1 MNALL
6 KKICILPACL
16 LLLAGCD
23 SVDDM
28 RIPSVNVFLDL
39 GNAGLW
45 NTYGVH
51 GYGECRMFN
60 RENRIPDNFPY
71 IERSATGYGG
81 IMLVY
86 GIHGPIAYDRAC
98 PVEVD
103 RDVVLYFDSDNFEAY
118 CPKCGSRFNVCDAGG
133 VPVSGEAVDRKYGLQ
148 QFRVIATNGGYVI
161 TR

>member
-1 MNALL
+1 MNAFL

-86 GIHGPIAYDRAC
+86 GINEP
-98 PVEVD
+98 
-103 RDVVLYFDSDNFEAY
+103 
-118 CPKCGSRFNVCDAGG
+118 GSRFNVCDAGG

>member
-1 MNALL
+1 MATPEFILRLREKIGHDLL
-6 KKICILPACL
+6 WLIGVTAYVEDPEGRVL
-16 LLLAGCD
+16 LGRRAD
-23 SVDDM
+23 S
-28 RIPSVNVFLDL
+28 
-39 GNAGLW
+39 
-45 NTYGVH
+45 
-51 GYGECRMFN
+51 GEW
-60 RENRIPDNFPY
+60 
-71 IERSATGYGG
+71 A
-81 IMLVY
+81 LVY
-86 GIHGPIAYDRAC
+86 GINGPIAYDRAC